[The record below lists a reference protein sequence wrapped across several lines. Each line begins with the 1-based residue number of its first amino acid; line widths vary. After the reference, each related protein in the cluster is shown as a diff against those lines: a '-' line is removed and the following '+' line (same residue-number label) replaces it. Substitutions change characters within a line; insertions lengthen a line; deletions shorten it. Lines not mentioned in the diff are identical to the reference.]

1 MQTNHLHLF
10 AAYKHFFH
18 GSEQTCYV
26 LNKGRNAQVCG
37 QNDHHNTQNRQ
48 HDGVTKYEVLEMKQ
62 TESVDDYKKVIAVS
76 KEKVEYL
83 AKITSDLLTLYRKT
97 HAVHNQRFDLSKLLC
112 EITEDYSALT
122 KDKQISL
129 HLACPQITILADRLL
144 FAQMLRNYIENAIKY
159 NVPNGQIWILV
170 EAKGDCPEAE

>member
-1 MQTNHLHLF
+1 
-10 AAYKHFFH
+10 
-18 GSEQTCYV
+18 
-26 LNKGRNAQVCG
+26 
-37 QNDHHNTQNRQ
+37 
-48 HDGVTKYEVLEMKQ
+48 MKQ

-112 EITEDYSALT
+112 EITEEYTALT
-122 KDKQISL
+122 QDRHISL
-129 HLACPQITILADRLL
+129 RLTCPQIIILADHLL
-144 FAQMLRNYIENAIKY
+144 FAQMLRNFLENAIKY